1 MTDSKAPRLAWGTA
15 LALMVAAGFT
25 LAACS
30 GGDDGLSQA
39 QEEALQE
46 RVDTAVAAQRQ
57 AEIDEALA
65 REREA
70 QARRERQAAEQRER
84 DE

>member
-39 QEEALQE
+39 
-46 RVDTAVAAQRQ
+46 
-57 AEIDEALA
+57 
-65 REREA
+65 
-70 QARRERQAAEQRER
+70 
-84 DE
+84 